1 MCWLLAGGLE
11 ILMFVLP
18 GRCYSTQTARIV
30 GWAEFLLSVAG
41 VILAGWGT
49 LLAFDV
55 NQFMFCPECSFRGQ
69 GVRERRKAGWWL
81 KIVGQFF
88 PLTGLYELMEKGPLR
103 CPQCGCPVMFSKR
116 IGSYIRYKEKKNGK
130 S

>member
-1 MCWLLAGGLE
+1 MRVTIVGGGLQGVELCWLA
-11 ILMFVLP
+11 
-18 GRCYSTQTARIV
+18 QK
-30 GWAEFLLSVAG
+30 
-41 VILAGWGT
+41 AGWGT

-88 PLTGLYELMEKGPLR
+88 PLAGLYELMGKGPLR